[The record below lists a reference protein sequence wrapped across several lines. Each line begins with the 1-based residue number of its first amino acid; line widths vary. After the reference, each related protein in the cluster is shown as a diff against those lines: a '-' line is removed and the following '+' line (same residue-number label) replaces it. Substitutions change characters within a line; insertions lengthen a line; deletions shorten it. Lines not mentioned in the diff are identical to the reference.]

1 MRAFSHIG
9 RFRVVFKK
17 THWVWGFEKVM
28 KITGGGVLDE
38 KQIIVG
44 GGGGGFR

>member
-9 RFRVVFKK
+9 RFRVVSKI

-28 KITGGGVLDE
+28 KIIGGGGGV
-38 KQIIVG
+38 KMKKNHC